1 MERIVP
7 FTTPPAW
14 PAIRPGRFASHIRT
28 DTPEGCR
35 VALLG
40 LPDDLG
46 VRLNHGRPG
55 AKEGPT
61 ALRRVLASFGADHD
75 YQRAAAMDIAVY
87 DAGDIEPVRADSEA
101 ALHETHDRV
110 TRAVRELHEMGLV
123 TICVGGG
130 HDLTFPSVRA
140 LSQHYRSPVGGVNID
155 PHLDVRETVGSGMP
169 YRAAIEGGFL
179 DPQRF
184 VEFGV
189 GRFSNS
195 AEHIEYLRARSAA
208 LIGVEK
214 ARDLKAAIPV
224 AFDRAFPA
232 GKADPGFVSLDLDV
246 IDGASAPGVSAVNPD
261 GLSVDRV
268 LKVLERAGEHPAVKH
283 FDIMELSPPNDIADR
298 TARVAALCLLTFL
311 AGFAERPS

>member
-1 MERIVP
+1 M
-7 FTTPPAW
+7 
-14 PAIRPGRFASHIRT
+14 RPDRFASGVRT
-28 DTPEGCR
+28 DNPEGCR

-46 VRLNHGRPG
+46 VRLNNGRPG

-61 ALRRVLASFGADHD
+61 ALRRALASFGASYDF
-75 YQRAAAMDIAVY
+75 QRSEPLGVGVY
-87 DAGDIEPVRADSEA
+87 DAGDIVPAPGGDEH

-110 TRAVRELHEMGLV
+110 TGALRDLHEMGLV
-123 TICVGGG
+123 TVCVGGG
-130 HDLTFPSVRA
+130 HDLTFPAVRA
-140 LSQHYRSPVGGVNID
+140 LSHHAGMPVGGINID

-195 AEHIEYLRARSAA
+195 REHIEYLRARSAA

-214 ARDLKAAIPV
+214 ARDFKAAVPV

-232 GKADPGFVSLDLDV
+232 GKSEPGFVSLDLDA
-246 IDGASAPGVSAVNPD
+246 IDASAAPGVSAVNPD

-268 LKVLERAGEHPAVKH
+268 LKVVERAGEHPAVKH
-283 FDIMELSPPNDIADR
+283 FDIMELSPPNDSADR